1 MGKSEGQ
8 QILLLAAAALALYWL
23 GNWMIPVTDP
33 VETNYTQTAKEMLL
47 AGDFISP
54 RIFGNYWYDK
64 PVFFYW
70 ELIAAF
76 GLFGV
81 NDFAAR
87 MFSGL
92 FGVIGIVMTYF
103 FARRL
108 YGAKTGLWSAL
119 ILGTSFGYWLIAKTV
134 VTDLT
139 LFVFFNAVLVFFYLA
154 YTGTNKN
161 LYYLCYAAAALAVLT
176 KGPIGI
182 LLPGL
187 IVTIY
192 LFLRRDFSAVKE
204 MKPLGLLLFFAVAL
218 LWYGPMIALHG
229 KDFIDNFLGVH
240 NVLRA
245 TQSEHPMWDV
255 WWYYS
260 VLFFLVMFPW
270 SFTLPVAA
278 WRWIKA
284 RRMPGLDEKELF
296 LAVWALSIYWFYQM
310 MATKYTTYTLPASL
324 PIAILMARF
333 LMNRLT
339 LAQRVLAVWAAALVL
354 LTFFVAVPVVTYQ
367 GYSCWDVAAALRSRV
382 LPGDLVINC
391 GDYKVSIPYYS
402 DLPVYQVDTAEA
414 IAEKRPDGKSWKAK
428 NVMPFMD
435 IATLPE
441 DRRIYL
447 VVHSRFYSRFEQFFR
462 AEEWQK
468 VGDFP
473 NHRLYVREAKET
485 LIK

>member
-1 MGKSEGQ
+1 MEKSEGQ
-8 QILLLAAAALALYWL
+8 KVLLLAAAALILYWL
-23 GNWMIPVTDP
+23 GNWVIPVTDP
-33 VETNYTQTAKEMLL
+33 VETNYTQTAKEMLA

-81 NDFAAR
+81 SDFAAR
-87 MFSGL
+87 MFPGI
-92 FGVIGIVMTYF
+92 FGVIGVGMTYF

-108 YGAKTGLWSAL
+108 YDAKTGLWSAL

-134 VTDLT
+134 ITDLT

-182 LLPGL
+182 LLPGF

-192 LFLRRDFSAVKE
+192 LLLRRDFAAVKE
-204 MKPLGLLLFFAVAL
+204 MKPLGFLLFFGVTL

-229 KDFIDNFLGVH
+229 QDFIDNFLGVH
-240 NVLRA
+240 NILRA

-260 VLFFLVMFPW
+260 ALFFFVLFPW
-270 SFTLPVAA
+270 SFTLPWAA
-278 WRWIKA
+278 WRWFKA
-284 RRMPGLDEKELF
+284 RRLPKFDEKELF
-296 LAVWALSIYWFYQM
+296 LVIWAVAVYGFYQM

-324 PIAILMARF
+324 PIAVLTARF
-333 LMNRLT
+333 LMSRLT
-339 LAQRVLAVWAAALVL
+339 LARRVLAVWSAALVL
-354 LTFFVAVPVVTYQ
+354 LTFFVAVPVVTYG
-367 GYSCWDVAAALRSRV
+367 GYSCWDVAAALRERV
-382 LPGDLVINC
+382 LPGDLVVNC

-402 DLPVYQVDTAEA
+402 DLPVYQAETAEN
-414 IAEKRPDGKSWKAK
+414 IAQKRPDGKSWNAK
-428 NVMPFMD
+428 NVMPFID
-435 IATLPE
+435 IADLPA

-447 VVHSRFYSRFEQFFR
+447 VVQSRFYSRFDQFFR
-462 AEEWQK
+462 KDEWQK
-468 VGDFP
+468 LGEFP
-473 NHRLYVREAKET
+473 NHRLYVREAEEK
-485 LIK
+485 